1 MSRGVTM
8 KMVKVV
14 DVQLFELTSEEA
26 MKVAKGKDILVYNRL
41 FDKSRIYEGGR
52 SIKNMWNQISP
63 VLHSELKFFVFKK
76 EDVPV

>member
-1 MSRGVTM
+1 M

-14 DVQLFELTSEEA
+14 DVELFELTSEEA
-26 MKVAKGKDILVYNRL
+26 MQVAKGEDILVYNRL
-41 FDKSRIYEGGR
+41 FGKCRIYEGGR
-52 SIKNMWNQISP
+52 SIKNMWNKISP

>member
-1 MSRGVTM
+1 M

-26 MKVAKGKDILVYNRL
+26 MQVAKGKDILVYNRL
-41 FDKSRIYEGGR
+41 FDKSRIYLGGR

>member
-1 MSRGVTM
+1 M
-8 KMVKVV
+8 KMAKAV
-14 DVQLFELTSEEA
+14 DMQLFELTSEEA
-26 MKVAKGKDILVYNRL
+26 MQVAKGKDILVYNRL